1 MVKVKNRIVL
11 SGLFSRSDS
20 TLPPSFTNQIPAD
33 VTTVQFFANAVSTTN
48 YGLDII
54 ADYSK
59 SWGKSNFK
67 ALLAGNIQ
75 SMTVDAIHVPPALS
89 GTKLN
94 QKTFFSDREEAF
106 LVASAPKQKFAL
118 SLQYDVNNFGIGTH
132 ITYYGKV
139 VLLGFGDITAD
150 NPNQTGINPM
160 VPTDADPNVY
170 VPEQFNYDG
179 KVVTDLFGLYKFS
192 KQITLYAGVDNLFN
206 VHPDIGV
213 NPLAKGWA
221 GDNESG
227 GPWDS
232 VQMGF
237 NGMRL
242 FVKLSF
248 NIGK

>member
-1 MVKVKNRIVL
+1 
-11 SGLFSRSDS
+11 
-20 TLPPSFTNQIPAD
+20 
-33 VTTVQFFANAVSTTN
+33 
-48 YGLDII
+48 
-54 ADYSK
+54 
-59 SWGKSNFK
+59 
-67 ALLAGNIQ
+67 
-75 SMTVDAIHVPPALS
+75 
-89 GTKLN
+89 
-94 QKTFFSDREEAF
+94 
-106 LVASAPKQKFAL
+106 
-118 SLQYDVNNFGIGTH
+118 
-132 ITYYGKV
+132 
-139 VLLGFGDITAD
+139 
-150 NPNQTGINPM
+150 M

-170 VPEQFNYDG
+170 VPEQFNYNG

-192 KQITLYAGVDNLFN
+192 RQITLYAGVDNLFN